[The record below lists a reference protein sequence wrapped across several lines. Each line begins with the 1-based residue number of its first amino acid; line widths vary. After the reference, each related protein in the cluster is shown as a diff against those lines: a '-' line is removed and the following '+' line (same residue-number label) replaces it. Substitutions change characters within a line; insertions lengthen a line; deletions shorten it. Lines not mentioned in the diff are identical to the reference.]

1 LITGNKIDLDLIRS
15 FFQVIGPYYNMFIRN
30 PDRIRSSIH
39 FQLFHFVGIFAKI
52 QYDRL
57 YFFLL
62 QCDLYFPD
70 DLFLFIFRNP
80 EFQPVLQIAY
90 ILFALPGQPDAYS
103 GFRFLPFGA
112 ASGQ

>member
-1 LITGNKIDLDLIRS
+1 MKKQL
-15 FFQVIGPYYNMFIRN
+15 FFIILLGVNMFIRN

-103 GFRFLPFGA
+103 VSGSFPSGGIRPIILLLPTGL
-112 ASGQ
+112 